1 MSGNKIILDTNVI
14 IFASKQLI
22 DIDKFIATYDS
33 FFVSIITYME
43 VYSYEFSNSN
53 EKFLID
59 ELFKN
64 IEIIEINKTIADI
77 SILIRKN
84 RKKKI
89 KLPDAII
96 LATAKVLKI
105 PLLTDDWD
113 DFSNIDE
120 TILILNID
128 FLKI

>member
-1 MSGNKIILDTNVI
+1 MSGNKVVLDTNVI

-22 DIDKFIATYDS
+22 DIEKFIDDYDS
-33 FFVSIITYME
+33 FYVSIVTYME
-43 VYSYEFSNSN
+43 VYSYEFSNPN

-64 IEIIEINKTIADI
+64 IEIIEVNKTIADV
-77 SILIRKN
+77 SILLRKN
-84 RKKKI
+84 QKKKI

-96 LATAKVLKI
+96 LATAKVLEI

-113 DFSNIDE
+113 DFSKVDE
-120 TILILNID
+120 TIPIID
-128 FLKI
+128 IDHLKI

>member
-1 MSGNKIILDTNVI
+1 MSGNKVVLDTNVI

-22 DIDKFIATYDS
+22 DIEKFIDDYDS
-33 FFVSIITYME
+33 FYVSIVTYME
-43 VYSYEFSNSN
+43 VYSYEFSNPN

-64 IEIIEINKTIADI
+64 IEIIEVNKTIADV
-77 SILIRKN
+77 SILLRKN
-84 RKKKI
+84 QKKKI

-96 LATAKVLKI
+96 LATAKVLEI

-113 DFSNIDE
+113 DFSKVDDIDH
-120 TILILNID
+120 
-128 FLKI
+128 LKI